1 VHLGLVL
8 HILIFVANHHPNAVD
23 EYFFFTFR
31 NKLNINVCASLDFSQ
46 TNAFYAVQS

>member
-1 VHLGLVL
+1 MHLGLVL
-8 HILIFVANHHPNAVD
+8 HILIFVANHPNAVD

-31 NKLNINVCASLDFSQ
+31 YKLNINVCASLDFSQ